1 MIKIINKEKIMEY
14 RDLYDKNRNLIGKI
28 LVVVCFMENSKGKF
42 LMQKRSVQKNGL
54 CGTTMN

>member
-1 MIKIINKEKIMEY
+1 MEY